1 MKSRNGFKIE
11 FTDILYGTVIA
22 ISFEQILKPE
32 VTTKLFMFFFALLI
46 ILDDWILYHVALS
59 RITRTIKNY
68 LLCFILDVVVL
79 VSWYFIA
86 IVSEEQF
93 LLFLVFTTIFF
104 GFTSIWGIIF
114 GTRTMKKIMIET
126 DIRLVIYFA
135 SVSICFMTF
144 LQNYRVFTLTLCFLG
159 FVLLRIRNWKNL
171 LKEKEVLI

>member
-144 LQNYRVFTLTLCFLG
+144 LQNYRVFTLALCFLG